1 MSFDSSLNITLD
13 SNHDA
18 VFYVLGKEKLRLNNL
33 GIDISGKL
41 MFSNESYIGTS
52 AQDDSNTDELRIH
65 KGNGDG
71 ATYEAPFR
79 LYGDKRVGIG
89 RLSESYPRLNNTTTT
104 FGLDLHST
112 SSGSQSGIKLTNV
125 TTSDGCSMYYDGS
138 SLVYRN
144 NSGGPIR
151 FKYGDTTGMTIAAN
165 GCVGIGKT
173 DPTYCLHLG
182 YEDTNAGGNNF
193 TRARMAMIGSSSNR
207 RDNYSEGSTSYSS
220 NVSLRVDGRATA
232 NAYVIAVSD
241 RRVKKN
247 IKKEDTN
254 EILQQFRCIN
264 PAEYYYKDQMVSST
278 GLQAGLIA
286 QDIETILPY
295 TIKTIENIL
304 PNILKLGSYYIDSS
318 NNKMIQFSDFDTNLL
333 EVDSSNNIYPKIKV
347 FDEEINEF
355 NSITITKVVSSH
367 SIQIETN
374 DKLTSNVF
382 VYGQYVDNFKTID
395 YDQVFS
401 TFIASMKEIDKQL
414 QNEKR
419 RTVELQKEFN
429 QLVSFYQQNND

>member
-33 GIDISGKL
+33 GIDISGKI
-41 MFSNESYIGTS
+41 MFSNGSYIGTS

-65 KGNGDG
+65 KG

-79 LYGDKRVGIG
+79 LYSDKRVGIG
-89 RLSESYPRLNNTTTT
+89 RLSESSYPRFNNTTTT

-112 SSGSQSGIKLTNV
+112 SSGSQYGIKLTND
-125 TTSDGCSMYYDGS
+125 TTSDGCSMYHSGS
-138 SLVYRN
+138 TLVYKN

-151 FKYGDTTGMTIAAN
+151 FKYGDITGMTIAAN
-165 GCVGIGKT
+165 GCVGIGVT
-173 DPTYCLHLG
+173 DPMYCLHLG
-182 YEDTNAGGNNF
+182 YENTNAGGNYYYHYHL
-193 TRARMAMIGSSSNR
+193 AMIGSSTNW
-207 RDNYSEGSTSYSS
+207 RDAGYTQN
-220 NVSLRVDGRATA
+220 NLSLHVLGRATA
-232 NAYVIAVSD
+232 NAPIIAVSD
-241 RRVKKN
+241 RRMKKN
-247 IKKEDTN
+247 IKKEDTY
-254 EILQQFRCIN
+254 EILQQFRRID
-264 PAEYYYKDQMVSST
+264 PVEYYYKDQIVCST

-295 TIKTIENIL
+295 TIKHVEDII
-304 PNILKLGSYYIDSS
+304 PNILKIGSYYIDNS
-318 NNKMIQFSDFDTNLL
+318 NNKMIHFSDFDTNLL
-333 EVDSSNNIYPKIKV
+333 EVDSSNNIYPRIKV

>member
-1 MSFDSSLNITLD
+1 M
-13 SNHDA
+13 
-18 VFYVLGKEKLRLNNL
+18 
-33 GIDISGKL
+33 
-41 MFSNESYIGTS
+41 
-52 AQDDSNTDELRIH
+52 
-65 KGNGDG
+65 
-71 ATYEAPFR
+71 
-79 LYGDKRVGIG
+79 
-89 RLSESYPRLNNTTTT
+89 
-104 FGLDLHST
+104 
-112 SSGSQSGIKLTNV
+112 
-125 TTSDGCSMYYDGS
+125 
-138 SLVYRN
+138 
-144 NSGGPIR
+144 
-151 FKYGDTTGMTIAAN
+151 
-165 GCVGIGKT
+165 
-173 DPTYCLHLG
+173 
-182 YEDTNAGGNNF
+182 
-193 TRARMAMIGSSSNR
+193 
-207 RDNYSEGSTSYSS
+207 
-220 NVSLRVDGRATA
+220 
-232 NAYVIAVSD
+232 
-241 RRVKKN
+241 KKD
-247 IKKEDTN
+247 IKKEDTY
-254 EILQQFRCIN
+254 EILQQFRRID
-264 PAEYYYKDQMVSST
+264 PVEYYYKDQIVCST

-295 TIKTIENIL
+295 TIKHVEDIL

-333 EVDSSNNIYPKIKV
+333 EVDSSNNIYPRIKV

-401 TFIASMKEIDKQL
+401 TFIASIKEIDKQL